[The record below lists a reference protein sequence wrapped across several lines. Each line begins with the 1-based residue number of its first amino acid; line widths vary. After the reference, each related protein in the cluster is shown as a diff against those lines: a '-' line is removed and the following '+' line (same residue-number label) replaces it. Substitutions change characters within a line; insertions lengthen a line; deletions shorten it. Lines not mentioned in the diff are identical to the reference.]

1 MNGDRRELFHA
12 DGFAHALGAE
22 LVERDS
28 AWEVELTLAAQ
39 HLNFLGM
46 CHGSVY
52 FALSDIALS
61 LVSNAEQTTAVAVD
75 ASISFMRSAR
85 EGDTLRASAKPE
97 RTTRS
102 LSWYRIEV
110 TNAEGELMATFS
122 GTVYRPSH

>member
-12 DGFAHALGAE
+12 DGFAHTLGAE
-22 LVERDS
+22 LVESDS
-28 AWEVELTLAAQ
+28 AWEVELTLAPQ

-85 EGDTLRASAKPE
+85 EGDTL
-97 RTTRS
+97 
-102 LSWYRIEV
+102 
-110 TNAEGELMATFS
+110 
-122 GTVYRPSH
+122 